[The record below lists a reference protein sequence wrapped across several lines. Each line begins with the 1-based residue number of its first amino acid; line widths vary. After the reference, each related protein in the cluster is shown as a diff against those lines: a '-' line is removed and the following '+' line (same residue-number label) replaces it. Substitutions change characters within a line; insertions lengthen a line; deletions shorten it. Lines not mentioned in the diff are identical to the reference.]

1 MVASEQISRSKDS
14 QGDAEKGDVV
24 SQVVRD
30 TDDHLDLPER
40 KDSDG
45 FQGGV
50 QRVRA
55 ITSVWSTKTL
65 ILTFVL
71 LYLVSF
77 VDALLTSVQT
87 SLNPYVTS
95 FFNQHGLLAVVGVV
109 STILGGSSKL
119 TLAKIVDIWGRVEG
133 FLIMLFLVTIGLIV
147 KATCKNVEAYTAG
160 HTLYWVGH
168 IGILYVVEI
177 MIADMTS
184 LKNRMIII
192 GLMGTPGIASTFAG
206 PRIADSFWNELSW
219 RWAFGSFA
227 IMLVGVCFPIFAV
240 MMMLRLKAEKSGVL
254 KKDEST
260 RKWWQSIGHYAIE
273 FDIIGIV
280 LITATFSLIL
290 LPFSIAAYAPKG
302 WASGYII
309 AMEVLG
315 VACVPAFYCWE
326 RFFSP
331 VQFLPWRY
339 LKEPTIIGSCCL
351 YCIMFASIFIW
362 NAYLSSYLQVVNR
375 LSIESANYV
384 VSAMSLTSFIL
395 SPVIGTIIRFT
406 GDFKWTSMAGIPIFL
421 LGTALLIPFRRPDTH
436 VGLITLTQVLVGVG
450 SCIFSTCGQ
459 LAVMAVVSHQEIA
472 VVTAVWGLFGAIGAA
487 LGFAIAGGMWNNI
500 LESQINARLPEES
513 KHLSASI
520 FSSLVTQMS
529 YEDGTA
535 ERAAIVGAYGD
546 VQRKMVIVGVCLT
559 PICVLCTYFWRNV
572 NVKKLLKEQ
581 TAGNVW

>member
-1 MVASEQISRSKDS
+1 MVASEEISRSKDS
-14 QGDAEKGDVV
+14 QGDAEKGMVV
-24 SQVVRD
+24 NHVVKE
-30 TDDHLDLPER
+30 TEDHLNLPER
-40 KDSDG
+40 NDSDN

-50 QRVRA
+50 KRVRA

-65 ILTFVL
+65 ILTFIL

-133 FLIMLFLVTIGLIV
+133 FLFMLFLITIGLIV
-147 KATCKNVEAYTAG
+147 KATCNNVQAYTAG

-184 LKNRMIII
+184 LKNRMTIV
-192 GLMGTPGIASTFAG
+192 GLMGTPGIATTFAG
-206 PRIADSFWNELSW
+206 PRIADSFWTDLNW

-227 IMLVGVCFPIFAV
+227 IILIGVCLPVFAV
-240 MMMLRLKAEKSGVL
+240 MMALQRKAEKSGVL
-254 KKDEST
+254 KKEKST

-273 FDIIGIV
+273 FDILGII

-315 VACVPAFYCWE
+315 VACAPAFYCWE
-326 RFFSP
+326 RLFSP
-331 VQFLPWRY
+331 VQFLPWN
-339 LKEPTIIGSCCL
+339 
-351 YCIMFASIFIW
+351 IW

-375 LSIESANYV
+375 LSIETANYV

-395 SPVIGTIIRFT
+395 SPIIGAIIRFT
-406 GDFKWTSMAGIPIFL
+406 GDFKWTTMVGIPIFL

-450 SCIFSTCGQ
+450 SCIFSACGQ

-472 VVTAVWGLFGAIGAA
+472 VVTAVWGLFGSIGAA
-487 LGFAIAGGMWNNI
+487 VGFAIAGGMWNNI
-500 LESQINARLPEES
+500 LQSQIYARLPEES

-535 ERAAIVGAYGD
+535 ERAAIVGAYGN

>member
-1 MVASEQISRSKDS
+1 MSSMVASEEIAMRKDS
-14 QGDAEKGDVV
+14 QEDAEKAVV
-24 SQVVRD
+24 VNQVVRD
-30 TDDHLDLPER
+30 NDFHLDIPER
-40 KDSDG
+40 EDSDG

-133 FLIMLFLVTIGLIV
+133 FLFMLFLVTIGLIV
-147 KATCKNVEAYTAG
+147 KATCKSVEAYTAG

-206 PRIADSFWNELSW
+206 PRIADSFWYDLNW

-227 IMLVGVCFPIFAV
+227 IMLVGVCVPIFAV
-240 MMMLRLKAEKSGVL
+240 MMVLQRRAEKCGVL

-260 RKWWQSIGHYAIE
+260 RSWWQSIGHYAIE
-273 FDIIGIV
+273 FDIIGII
-280 LITATFSLIL
+280 LITAIFSLIL

-351 YCIMFASIFIW
+351 YCIMFASILFI
-362 NAYLSSYLQVVNR
+362 R
-375 LSIESANYV
+375 L
-384 VSAMSLTSFIL
+384 
-395 SPVIGTIIRFT
+395 T

-421 LGTALLIPFRRPDTH
+421 LGTALLIPFRWPDTH

-520 FSSLVTQMS
+520 FSNLMTQMS

-559 PICVLCTYFWRNV
+559 PVCVLCTYFWRNV